1 MLNFFKNL
9 FYDYSDIT
17 LRILFLV
24 CKSVILFICRFNNL
38 TGFIFMTIDLE
49 MPCFQLKII
58 LRIFLLSTVQF
69 KNLVQSN
76 FL

>member
-1 MLNFFKNL
+1 MKIFHKKPLMFQEKGKENYIILHVINH
-9 FYDYSDIT
+9 YSDIT
-17 LRILFLV
+17 LRILFLI

-58 LRIFLLSTVQF
+58 
-69 KNLVQSN
+69 
-76 FL
+76 